1 MKHTT
6 VEFYLNQLV
15 SKELFETL
23 PADQAILMSIARQV
37 NRGIALTDRQ
47 YELVKQKLVLYRD
60 QFIQH
65 NMTELDQALETLAM
79 PLRTIDRSQ
88 TVTVEENEI
97 VVKFPFNKKIIAQ
110 LDKISSKY
118 RQFYSHEKNSN
129 RHRFKLYEPLISE
142 IVNLF
147 NQKSFH
153 IDPLLKAVSDEI
165 DLIKIAEQQ
174 YVPHI
179 GDDGLK
185 NLPAAAV
192 AAVEAD
198 IGVFSTQNNIKY
210 WDRSIRYGYRK
221 TARMFKGHSAVTEY
235 VANRTESKIYIS
247 PFAYPIRE
255 IPSTI
260 KTLDRFPLLVTLSR
274 NKEYAELKQLCELFD
289 FVDPQQQIMLD
300 RIDDKNNEN
309 YQLNSYIKQKG
320 FSTWLDN
327 NIKIVYIF
335 KNSLPKLFFRNHWQ
349 PLTHLSLGGE
359 RETSVTAAYIEQH
372 CDLSLIYDSQKSY
385 WDNPTSRQ
393 LNQWV

>member
-1 MKHTT
+1 MKHATI
-6 VEFYLNQLV
+6 EFYLNQLV
-15 SKELFETL
+15 SKDLFETT
-23 PADQAILMSIARQV
+23 PADQAILMSISRQV

-60 QFIQH
+60 QFIANQ
-65 NMTELDQALETLAM
+65 MTELDQALETLAM
-79 PLRTIDRSQ
+79 PLRSVDRTQ
-88 TVTVEENEI
+88 TVTVENGEI
-97 VVKFPFNKKIIAQ
+97 VVQFPFNKKTIAQ
-110 LDKISSKY
+110 LDQVSSKY

-153 IDPLLKAVSDEI
+153 IDPELKAVGNEI
-165 DLIKIAEQQ
+165 DLIKLDEQK
-174 YVPHI
+174 YVPHLS
-179 GDDGLK
+179 DSGLK
-185 NLPAAAV
+185 NLPAAAI
-192 AAVEAD
+192 AAVESD
-198 IGVFSTQNNIKY
+198 IGVFSTQNDIKY

-221 TARMFKGHSAVTEY
+221 TAKLFKEHSAVTEHI
-235 VANRTESKIYIS
+235 ANRTESKIYIS
-247 PFAYPIRE
+247 PFAHPIRE
-255 IPSTI
+255 IPAAI

-274 NKEYAELKQLCELFD
+274 NQEYAELKQLHELFD

-335 KNSLPKLFFRNHWQ
+335 KNSLPKLFFRNQWQ